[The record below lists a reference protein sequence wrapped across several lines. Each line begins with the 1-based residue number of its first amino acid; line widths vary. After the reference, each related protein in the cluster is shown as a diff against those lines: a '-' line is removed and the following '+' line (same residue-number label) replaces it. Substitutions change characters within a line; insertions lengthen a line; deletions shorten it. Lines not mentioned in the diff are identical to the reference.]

1 MFALTTFSGDPM
13 TKAWAEARQR
23 WEPLFE
29 AVQMKGQSESHPSL
43 SPTDDFAAY
52 ELWDRGNLTQT
63 PKKPGMIEHEYVREA
78 LKNGL
83 KVEQDLGTNPFKFGM
98 AGGTDTHNGL
108 VAAEEDNFFAKFP
121 SAEPRADRWDEDAMN
136 FGPDRI
142 VKGWEMTAAGY
153 TAVWATGNTRAELW
167 DAMMR
172 RETYATSGPRMIVR
186 FFGGY
191 DFTAADATRT
201 PAVAGYAK
209 GVPMGGDLPAAPAG
223 KAPTF
228 RRRAQGRVQRQPRSH
243 PDHQGMA
250 GQGRQAAGEDLRR
263 GLGRQGP
270 AQDRQR
276 QADAGGQHRGRR
288 HRHVDQHHRRSGARH
303 RVDGPGL
310 RSVGPR
316 GLLRARPRDPDAAL
330 DRDDAAYFKIK
341 ITDPKVPMTTQ
352 ERAFTSPIWYSPK

>member
-1 MFALTTFSGDPM
+1 
-13 TKAWAEARQR
+13 
-23 WEPLFE
+23 
-29 AVQMKGQSESHPSL
+29 
-43 SPTDDFAAY
+43 
-52 ELWDRGNLTQT
+52 
-63 PKKPGMIEHEYVREA
+63 MIAGEYAREA

-121 SAEPRADRWDEDAMN
+121 SAEPRPDRWDEDALN
-136 FGPDRI
+136 FGPNRI

-191 DFTAADATRT
+191 DFTQADATRT

-209 GVPMGGDLPAAPAG
+209 GVPMGGDLAAAPSG

-228 RRRAQGRVQRQPRSH
+228 LV
-243 PDHQGMA
+243 
-250 GQGRQAAGEDLRR
+250 
-263 GLGRQGP
+263 
-270 AQDRQR
+270 
-276 QADAGGQHRGRR
+276 
-288 HRHVDQHHRRSGARH
+288 
-303 RVDGPGL
+303 
-310 RSVGPR
+310 
-316 GLLRARPRDPDAAL
+316 AAL
-330 DRDDAAYFKIK
+330 KDRFSGNLDRIQIIK
-341 ITDPKVPMTTQ
+341 G
-352 ERAFTSPIWYSPK
+352 